1 MRLVAMEFIRE
12 GTESPTATEGGPKW
26 GFQNYTPE
34 NPFDESFKLENLS
47 KGERDILSQDPR
59 VQASLEKLSAKVP
72 DDLSRAFSE
81 LEQIFIANEQDLLV
95 SIEGDAYP
103 NIIAGQIQELKKKNA
118 QSYKDFEVGKKELLE
133 EKEKIKET
141 RFEVRADYWGNR
153 LREVEI
159 SIDVQTG
166 FIDYEKFEKDRE
178 FVISLAAE
186 EDERFRTYLEDTG
199 PGTYSGERYENE
211 QVRQAVE
218 EYETFLEEMARPYF
232 DIDLRVAKMIN
243 QEEIYRKYLESPN
256 KSQFVSPLI
265 GDNKQPLIDIIK
277 NLANDQ
283 RTLLLAKDPLLE
295 ANLYMYGLTSGI
307 PKSSLVQKMMI
318 ELKKE
323 SGSEQIDTRRIKDYI
338 EQGFFEGPQYD

>member
-1 MRLVAMEFIRE
+1 ME
-12 GTESPTATEGGPKW
+12 G
-26 GFQNYTPE
+26 
-34 NPFDESFKLENLS
+34 
-47 KGERDILSQDPR
+47 
-59 VQASLEKLSAKVP
+59 
-72 DDLSRAFSE
+72 
-81 LEQIFIANEQDLLV
+81 
-95 SIEGDAYP
+95 
-103 NIIAGQIQELKKKNA
+103 
-118 QSYKDFEVGKKELLE
+118 
-133 EKEKIKET
+133 
-141 RFEVRADYWGNR
+141 
-153 LREVEI
+153 
-159 SIDVQTG
+159 
-166 FIDYEKFEKDRE
+166 
-178 FVISLAAE
+178 
-186 EDERFRTYLEDTG
+186 TG

-232 DIDLRVAKMIN
+232 DSDMRAATMVK

-256 KSQFVSPLI
+256 KSQFKSPLI

-307 PKSSLVQKMMI
+307 PKSGLVNKMMI

-338 EQGFFEGPQYD
+338 DQGFFEGPQYD